1 MISNVAV
8 SDMAQSLILPD
19 LRLAIRES
27 LVKLNT
33 ARPAAPSIIAAAHLT
48 EVIRGLEALLIS
60 LGPSP
65 K

>member
-8 SDMAQSLILPD
+8 SHMAQSLSLPD
-19 LRLAIRES
+19 LRLAIREC
-27 LVKLNT
+27 LVKLNA
-33 ARPAAPSIIAAAHLT
+33 ARFAAPSIMAAAHLT

-60 LGPSP
+60 LRPSP

>member
-1 MISNVAV
+1 VISNVAV
-8 SDMAQSLILPD
+8 SDMAQSLTLPD

-27 LVKLNT
+27 LVKLNA

>member
-8 SDMAQSLILPD
+8 SDMAQSLTLPD

-27 LVKLNT
+27 LVKLNA

>member
-8 SDMAQSLILPD
+8 SDVAQSLTLPD

-27 LVKLNT
+27 LVKLNA

>member
-8 SDMAQSLILPD
+8 SDVAQSLTLPD
-19 LRLAIRES
+19 WRLAIRES
-27 LVKLNT
+27 LVKLNA
-33 ARPAAPSIIAAAHLT
+33 ARAAAPSIIAAAHLT